1 MRYVY
6 EAVPRD
12 PATGILDFSRA
23 VELTEAEYR
32 QGRPAWLPPEAWAAQ
47 RWVTLCREAED
58 GRASLRR

>member
-32 QGRPAWLPPEAWAAQ
+32 QGRPPWLPFDEWANHA
-47 RWVTLCREAED
+47 WVTVCRVLEH
-58 GRASLRR
+58 GGASLRR